1 MVLLTSKTNFAE
13 LEAFSIFSYFLF
25 SIFAISLV
33 FKNSLEGTKH
43 RMKRKLLNYQGSHLT

>member
-43 RMKRKLLNYQGSHLT
+43 RMKRKLLNYQGSI